1 MNQCYS
7 YEAILKHTDLRVLTR
22 EMDEVL
28 RRGGRHEMLVP
39 GREVIF
45 QRAPEAVF
53 ISMPAVSSEHGLYIN
68 KVASI
73 FDRPSDSRLPSL
85 HAYVIAFS
93 GHTGEPI
100 ALLDGAALTNLKCA
114 AVSALVTDYCAVED
128 AKVLAIVGAGV
139 QARQQFRGVCSV
151 RDIGEIRLYARNP
164 DKVRA
169 FGEEIRATSGEKI
182 RVVETSSLEEAI
194 DSADIVG
201 TATAS
206 SSPLGEFANLTPA
219 VHINC
224 MGGHTEQSRELPRSI
239 LESSLLI
246 VENVPTAIAEAGEL
260 HRKALELESLAKM
273 APPVLRQRRTVFS
286 STGHASL
293 DLITTAHVLRRLRC
307 EAHATPQ

>member
-1 MNQCYS
+1 LNHYS
-7 YEAILKHTDLRVLTR
+7 YDTIVKRADLRALTR
-22 EMDEVL
+22 EMDAVL
-28 RRGGRHEMLVP
+28 RRGGHRDMIVP
-39 GREVIF
+39 AREVMF
-45 QRAPEAVF
+45 QRVPEAVF
-53 ISMPAVSSEHGLYIN
+53 VSMPAVSSEHGLYIN

-73 FDRPSDSRLPSL
+73 FDRPPDSRLPSI

-93 GHTGEPI
+93 GHTGEPT

-139 QARQQFRGVCSV
+139 QARQQFLGVCSV
-151 RDIGEIRLYARNP
+151 RDIREIRLYARNR
-164 DKVRA
+164 DKVRV
-169 FGEEIRATSGEKI
+169 FGEEIRAASGGEI
-182 RVVETSSLEEAI
+182 RVVEASSLEEAI
-194 DSADIVG
+194 DSADVVG

-206 SSPLGEFANLTPA
+206 SLPLGEFSSLTPS

-260 HRKALELESLAKM
+260 HRTALELDSLART

-293 DLITTAHVLRRLRC
+293 DLITTAHVLGRL
-307 EAHATPQ
+307 Q